1 MRKLNLDAV
10 LEAAIEKALAGLTA
24 KAAAMVEGALEKA
37 LEARLK
43 ALLDGEDT
51 ATISTPTPTVQA
63 RGKVAAATP
72 VKDKEEEAKE
82 EAKAPRRR
90 KAKAQASL
98 GEVDIPS
105 IMEGVEVAL
114 AKYAG
119 LSTPRGKPL
128 SEVLTRRVERV
139 LKYAKALGRSDLA
152 ALARSAVA
160 TIATNPMA
168 YAMGAWPLLAVALG
182 LPDPIKAQAI
192 GE

>member
-1 MRKLNLDAV
+1 MRKLNSVLDEILQDAFNTAITV
-10 LEAAIEKALAGLTA
+10 LKEQATGVVVDTLKQ
-24 KAAAMVEGALEKA
+24 A

-51 ATISTPTPTVQA
+51 ATVSTPIPTVQA

-72 VKDKEEEAKE
+72 VKAEEEEAKE
-82 EAKAPRRR
+82 EARPRRR

-114 AKYAG
+114 GKYST
-119 LSTPRGKPL
+119 LTTPRGKPL
-128 SEVLTRRVERV
+128 NDVLARRVERV

-168 YAMGAWPLLAVALG
+168 YAMGAWPVLAVALG
-182 LPDPIKAQAI
+182 LPDPIHKVM